1 MQAREGRFE
10 GRVAVVTGSSGIGL
24 GTARRLA
31 REGARV
37 ALWGNDPARNAV
49 AEAACDGLAVSVS
62 TVDVTDAAAVGAA
75 VAALDA
81 GAGRIDALV
90 NAAGLQT
97 YGDLE
102 ATDGALWDRT
112 LDVNLRALFLT
123 SRAIFPVMKRG
134 GGGSIVQVSSVQ
146 GHVNQRGVLAYATAK
161 GAVHAMTRAMAVDC
175 AAAGVRVNSVS
186 PGSIRTPLLE
196 FAAQEAAR
204 EGQSID
210 EVIAGFGAAHPLG
223 RVGTVEEVAALIAFL
238 ASDEAGFC
246 TGGDYLI
253 DGGLSAALG
262 V

>member
-1 MQAREGRFE
+1 MRFA
-10 GRVAVVTGSSGIGL
+10 GKVAVVTGSSGIGL
-24 GTARRLA
+24 GAARRLA
-31 REGARV
+31 GEGATV
-37 ALWGNDPARNAV
+37 ALWGLDPARNA
-49 AEAACDGLAVSVS
+49 EAAAACAALAVTVAR
-62 TVDVTDAAAVGAA
+62 VDVTDEAAVTEA
-75 VAALDA
+75 VAALEA
-81 GAGRIDALV
+81 GAGRIDVLV
-90 NAAGLQT
+90 NAAGAQT

-102 ATDGALWDRT
+102 ATDAALWDRT

-123 SRAIFPVMKRG
+123 SRAVFPAMKRAG
-134 GGGSIVQVSSVQ
+134 GGAIVQVSSVQ

-196 FAAQEAAR
+196 FAASEAAAD
-204 EGQSID
+204 GQSVE

-223 RVGTVEEVAALIAFL
+223 RVGTVAEVAALIAFL

-246 TGGDYLI
+246 TGGDYLV